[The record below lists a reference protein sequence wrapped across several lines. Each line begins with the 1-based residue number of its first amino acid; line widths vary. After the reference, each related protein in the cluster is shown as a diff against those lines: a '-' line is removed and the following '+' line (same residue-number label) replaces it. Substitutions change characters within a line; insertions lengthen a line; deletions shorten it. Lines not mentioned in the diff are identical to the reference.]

1 MVGVTNLWD
10 ILSVDFP
17 HACLMTSFIK
27 KYDSALLKKEIKHV
41 LRRKKNQVSRL
52 ICHGSKKGIS
62 EFADINAYTHL
73 LDKIL
78 NEPL

>member
-27 KYDSALLKKEIKHV
+27 KYDSALLKIEIKHV
-41 LRRKKNQVSRL
+41 LRKKSLGISRL
-52 ICHGSKKGIS
+52 CHGSKKKDLRICW
-62 EFADINAYTHL
+62 Y
-73 LDKIL
+73 
-78 NEPL
+78 